1 MKVIAVTW
9 EEIGRYYTPLLR
21 AFDGCL
27 VLSISSGGTAI
38 FNELKT
44 GHQHIAVTCGRPSSR
59 SGFKKILVMLAR
71 AMPGPVRNFL
81 RSIEHTFLMS
91 FESGRREV
99 RFDKSDR
106 ARIMSFGKIVV
117 LDDAIDTGATMKSVI
132 DALRASGCNG
142 RILTIVFAWTNVR
155 SLVRPDFWYKE
166 SVLVKF
172 PWSHDL

>member
-1 MKVIAVTW
+1 
-9 EEIGRYYTPLLR
+9 
-21 AFDGCL
+21 
-27 VLSISSGGTAI
+27 
-38 FNELKT
+38 
-44 GHQHIAVTCGRPSSR
+44 
-59 SGFKKILVMLAR
+59 
-71 AMPGPVRNFL
+71 
-81 RSIEHTFLMS
+81 
-91 FESGRREV
+91 V